1 MFNLSTIQHFKSV
14 KARPIDRFSFD
25 VNFQVS
31 ELNNDL
37 VRTRADRLR
46 AAMCPE
52 TLDDGASY
60 VGTQYEEGELT
71 CVQRLSEP
79 SQALF

>member
-1 MFNLSTIQHFKSV
+1 MFDLNFK
-14 KARPIDRFSFD
+14 
-25 VNFQVS
+25 VS

-79 SQALF
+79 SQALFL

>member
-1 MFNLSTIQHFKSV
+1 
-14 KARPIDRFSFD
+14 
-25 VNFQVS
+25 
-31 ELNNDL
+31 
-37 VRTRADRLR
+37 
-46 AAMCPE
+46 MCPE

-79 SQALF
+79 SQALFY

>member
-1 MFNLSTIQHFKSV
+1 
-14 KARPIDRFSFD
+14 
-25 VNFQVS
+25 
-31 ELNNDL
+31 
-37 VRTRADRLR
+37 
-46 AAMCPE
+46 MCPE

-79 SQALF
+79 SQALFLRIITRLPACVATSG

>member
-1 MFNLSTIQHFKSV
+1 
-14 KARPIDRFSFD
+14 
-25 VNFQVS
+25 
-31 ELNNDL
+31 
-37 VRTRADRLR
+37 
-46 AAMCPE
+46 MCPE

-79 SQALF
+79 SQALFSRFFLLPVVVESLPVEVKSRPVEKFDSRHTENI

>member
-1 MFNLSTIQHFKSV
+1 M
-14 KARPIDRFSFD
+14 
-25 VNFQVS
+25 NFQVS

-79 SQALF
+79 SQALFLRIITRLPACVATSG